1 MLLVVCVIY
10 TYLFFLY
17 GSVGQYNSDYLHMTV
32 RDWEYD
38 ALRFGICSQLFTSIT
53 RVCGDVYYYCPFD
66 AHPRTKK
73 EFAVTMDYLI

>member
-38 ALRFGICSQLFTSIT
+38 ALRFENMFTTVSMFASIT
-53 RVCGDVYYYCPFD
+53 RVCGDVYYCPFD
-66 AHPRTKK
+66 AHG
-73 EFAVTMDYLI
+73 